1 MSLNVPKKREETISV
16 LNARRIKLGLTLNEM
31 AKKLNTTGQSVSNW
45 MSGKYRP
52 TDEMLCKLTKILKM
66 DETELQAFY
75 DSRQLKTIPGKN
87 KPIKHEAPKE
97 TFWRD
102 KRKESGLKLQEIA
115 ELVGLNKSYTTIGE
129 YFTGQL
135 MPSDEICKTIC
146 AAFDVDFALG
156 KEHFER
162 AHKEWVSW
170 HHWAKPEEEEM
181 PAKLK
186 PLTLIDI
193 EDDDK
198 STENI
203 TPELPKY
210 ADHSLDIIETTAE
223 VEENISE
230 PEPQLRDIRDEI
242 CESVYSILSYKDY
255 CIVHDIVMSGTSNAG
270 VLEQIYGKVDCTTFN
285 RIYDLIGE

>member
-1 MSLNVPKKREETISV
+1 MSLKVPKKREETTSV
-16 LNARRIKLGLTLNEM
+16 LNARRIKLGLTLDDM
-31 AKKLNTTGQSVSNW
+31 AKQLNTTGQSVGNW

-52 TDEMLCKLTKILKM
+52 TDEMLCKLAKILKM

-75 DSRQLKTIPGKN
+75 DSRKMGSRNVPGKRIEH
-87 KPIKHEAPKE
+87 KPPKE

-102 KRKESGLKLQEIA
+102 KRKESGLKLPEIA
-115 ELVGLNKSYTTIGE
+115 ELIGLDRSYTTIGE

-135 MPSDEICKTIC
+135 MPSDEICRTIC

-170 HHWAKPEEEEM
+170 HHWAKPEEEM
-181 PAKLK
+181 PAKLQS
-186 PLTLIDI
+186 LTRIDI

-198 STENI
+198 STGKI
-203 TPELPKY
+203 TQELPEY
-210 ADHSLDIIETTAE
+210 ADHSLDIIEAS
-223 VEENISE
+223 EEIKKSISE

-242 CESVYSILSYKDY
+242 CESVYSVLSYKDY
-255 CIVHDIVMSGTSNAG
+255 CIVHDIVMSGNSNAG
-270 VLEQIYGKVDCTTFN
+270 VLEQIYGKVDCNTFN